1 MRLQDSNYRKAL
13 SREEPLHTPI
23 PPSRQDPSSPREDA
37 TTASK
42 AKSRARD
49 LEIVNTSGSKSR
61 KSKDLSRWTQQSTL
75 TQIDF
80 LQPSPQPP
88 TGHES
93 SLDYID
99 PASSPNSTKKD
110 IEVIEIDSSSDK
122 QQRDRSFTPR
132 TKKPDLSTNRNSNGG
147 KRVKFRSSTKT
158 PYQGKT
164 KMGKSKNKTLT
175 QMDFVRRIIILDS
188 DDEPNLDYIKE
199 KQERASNN
207 TRSESRP
214 RNETNEESSMVE
226 WPGRRKRRKLTH
238 GSSPMPTSHM
248 MPPPS
253 LKAALPQ
260 IQAPPKP
267 SQSPDQPKTP
277 QKSEKSEIPSSQSPA
292 TPLALKSSPPFRDT
306 FRSPL
311 HRLCNDSSPTRESAP
326 STPLAKQ
333 DPSQT
338 SSPNFPKSDPRST
351 MHSGLEHRLEQ
362 NEYRPIDISFEKTVI
377 YETDAESDDFDT
389 RDPPPSPG
397 ITIFDE
403 DSSSGFPTLQ
413 GPTSEES
420 PDLPHQVPNSG
431 TDLEGGGDSID
442 GHLHS
447 EASVYYHRPNPSTQ
461 FPLGPAPTLNT
472 QRMAELFPN
481 VSDHKDQST
490 DSQSHPQESVRK
502 TSSDILCP
510 QTQTQVHSLDPSKA
524 PTDMVPESSPV
535 APGRNLNGPQSIVL
549 VESSQPVDRINRR
562 SNRAL
567 QESSGP
573 TRLLS
578 ASYWLTD
585 SAMESLPLPPG
596 WTMSQDSVGEPYSEN

>member
-1 MRLQDSNYRKAL
+1 
-13 SREEPLHTPI
+13 
-23 PPSRQDPSSPREDA
+23 
-37 TTASK
+37 
-42 AKSRARD
+42 
-49 LEIVNTSGSKSR
+49 
-61 KSKDLSRWTQQSTL
+61 
-75 TQIDF
+75 
-80 LQPSPQPP
+80 
-88 TGHES
+88 
-93 SLDYID
+93 
-99 PASSPNSTKKD
+99 
-110 IEVIEIDSSSDK
+110 
-122 QQRDRSFTPR
+122 
-132 TKKPDLSTNRNSNGG
+132 
-147 KRVKFRSSTKT
+147 
-158 PYQGKT
+158 
-164 KMGKSKNKTLT
+164 
-175 QMDFVRRIIILDS
+175 
-188 DDEPNLDYIKE
+188 
-199 KQERASNN
+199 
-207 TRSESRP
+207 
-214 RNETNEESSMVE
+214 
-226 WPGRRKRRKLTH
+226 
-238 GSSPMPTSHM
+238 
-248 MPPPS
+248 MPPPP

-260 IQAPPKP
+260 IQDP
-267 SQSPDQPKTP
+267 SKRSRSPDQPKTP

-292 TPLALKSSPPFRDT
+292 TPLALRSSPPFRDT
-306 FRSPL
+306 SRSPL
-311 HRLCNDSSPTRESAP
+311 HRLFNDSSPTRESAR

-362 NEYRPIDISFEKTVI
+362 KEYRPTDISFEKTVI
-377 YETDAESDDFDT
+377 YETDAESDDFET

-397 ITIFDE
+397 TTIFDE

-413 GPTSEES
+413 GPISEES
-420 PDLPHQVPNSG
+420 PDLPHHVPNSG
-431 TDLEGGGDSID
+431 TDLEGGDSID

-481 VSDHKDQST
+481 VPDHKDQLT

-510 QTQTQVHSLDPSKA
+510 QTQTQVHSLAASKA
-524 PTDMVPESSPV
+524 STDLVPESSPV
-535 APGRNLNGPQSIVL
+535 APGVNLNGPQSVVL

-562 SNRAL
+562 SNRTH

-585 SAMESLPLPPG
+585 SVMESLPLPPG